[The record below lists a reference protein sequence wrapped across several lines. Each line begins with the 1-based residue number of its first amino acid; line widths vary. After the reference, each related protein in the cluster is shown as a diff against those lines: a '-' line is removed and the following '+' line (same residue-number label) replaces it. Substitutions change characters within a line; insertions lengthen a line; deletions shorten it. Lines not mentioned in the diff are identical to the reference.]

1 VAQRQIAR
9 NLIILASL
17 GLLSSPA
24 CATQMLSAKDAT
36 DPGLSLYSGDTPD
49 EVPTKGAATGTV
61 SRMAAVVP
69 EPGAW
74 LMMLAGFGLLGAMS
88 RRGTPYPQNDAG
100 LL

>member
-17 GLLSSPA
+17 GFLSSPA

-36 DPGLSLYSGDTPD
+36 DPGLSLYGGNGPD
-49 EVPTKGAATGTV
+49 EVPTKGAATGTAN
-61 SRMAAVVP
+61 RIAAVVP

-88 RRGTPYPQNDAG
+88 RRGTPYPQTDVE